1 MFDGC
6 TSWKGLRFGM
16 SDYYSD
22 DYKKLE
28 DWSYA
33 FRNCTSLKY
42 IIVNHVFDT
51 SNAKNCSNVFQGI
64 KNDQILVEVRLSG
77 TYEYKRE
84 TINGYFRKLG
94 FKEGITGHFEQEQ
107 Y

>member
-6 TSWKGLRFGM
+6 TSWKIMKFGM
-16 SDYYSD
+16 SGHSD
-22 DYKKLE
+22 DYKNLE

-33 FRNCTSLKY
+33 FRNCTSLKG

-51 SNAKNCSNVFQGI
+51 SKAKHCSNVFQGI
-64 KNDQILVEVRLSG
+64 KNDQILVEFRLLG

-84 TINGYFRKLG
+84 TIKGYFRKLG
-94 FKEGITGHFEQEQ
+94 FKEGITGHFEEEQ